1 MYRNVS
7 LKMDKI
13 FPKYYITYFGLCNF
27 FNNGYLFS
35 YDAVFLGHPV
45 LNTNFTL
52 AKNKIQANFAV
63 FICSLCSASDCTSSQ
78 NLEPDHSRPTRYSV
92 QVYSTVQSISSPVHK
107 ILHNVVKS
115 TQNCVWFKY

>member
-13 FPKYYITYFGLCNF
+13 FPKYYITYFGLCKL

-45 LNTNFTL
+45 YFRDFPYM
-52 AKNKIQANFAV
+52 KIFDA
-63 FICSLCSASDCTSSQ
+63 
-78 NLEPDHSRPTRYSV
+78 Y
-92 QVYSTVQSISSPVHK
+92 
-107 ILHNVVKS
+107 LHNMMKWESCNTVKS
-115 TQNCVWFKY
+115 VHYIPVYLKFQVHES